1 MPLIRYL
8 CFFTCILSFSL
19 FAQPDTTQSGHL
31 SSGIIKSAPF
41 CEPFVSELENYKPQ
55 AAAIYA
61 TNAEEYDLGNTG
73 KDAKWFQYIAAGFE
87 VPFYR
92 RYMYE
97 EDQLIQAFAL
107 SAAFS
112 FHLFWDPLEL
122 SKSPI
127 LNTDYRVGAIWLKYI
142 RFYKGNWLKN
152 YSIKLSPINHESTHI
167 GDDLTIYRIDQNY
180 PITRVNVSYEFSEI
194 NFTINDPNG
203 SFEQNHSL
211 RLGLLYRISKGDYY
225 YINEKDGDPG
235 LAQPSG
241 SRTELFAAYN
251 FIRSR
256 GVLTWKKWRNVVSA
270 EWRSRM
276 RYNYPMFSSV
286 NGSVQSEEVRQER
299 VNHFALY
306 FGYKYV
312 KAKGPTIGMYLHAYN
327 GLNPYGQFRN
337 RSHFNSYGFTFIME

>member
-1 MPLIRYL
+1 MN
-8 CFFTCILSFSL
+8 L
-19 FAQPDTTQSGHL
+19 FLLYSAVLNAQTDTSKFERI
-31 SSGIIKSAPF
+31 SSGIVKSAPF

-61 TNAEEYDLGNTG
+61 SNVEEYDLGNTG
-73 KDAKWFQYIAAGFE
+73 KEAKLFQYIAAGFE

-92 RYMYE
+92 KYMYKGN
-97 EDQLIQAFAL
+97 QLVQAFAC
-107 SAAFS
+107 SAVFS

-127 LNTDYRVGAIWLKYI
+127 LNTDYRLGALWLKYI
-142 RFYKGNWLKN
+142 RFYEGSWLKN
-152 YSIKLSPINHESTHI
+152 YSVKLSPINHESTHI

-180 PITRVNVSYEFSEI
+180 PITRVNVSYEYSEI
-194 NFTINDPNG
+194 DFTINDPNG

-211 RLGLLYRISKGDYY
+211 RLGLLYRINKGDYY
-225 YINEKDGDPG
+225 SINEKDGDPS
-235 LAQPSG
+235 LAKPSG
-241 SRTELFAAYN
+241 SRTELFAGYN

-256 GVLTWKKWRNVVSA
+256 GILTWKKWRNVISA

-276 RYNYPMFSSV
+276 KYNYPMFTTV
-286 NGSVQSEEVRQER
+286 NGIVHSEEVGQER

-306 FGYKYV
+306 FGYKHV
-312 KAKGPTIGMYLHAYN
+312 KAKGPTIGMYLHAYT